1 MMCLIVLAFGTA
13 KADTAY
19 WTLTFPADT
28 QEGVSAYY
36 KTWTASMDDGGAWSI
51 YGFNNNNNSTRW
63 TYIRAGWYNSAQIAT
78 ISTTVSCD
86 ASISEVVLTVDKV
99 TASDFNSPAYLQVAT
114 DASFSNITETV
125 SLGTSDL
132 VAGDWTFTITNPT
145 SGAYYKLAFDMAKT
159 DENGTL
165 QVSKIV
171 YNTSEKSNTDEDS
184 TETDDDSEDTDDD
197 DSDDSDDSSD
207 TDDSGDTEDT
217 DDDDVTVETTGSG
230 TYADPYTASDAT
242 ALCEASAYGSESV
255 YVKGIISSIS
265 EVSTSYGNATYFIS
279 DDGTTTDEFEIYRGY
294 GLDGEKFTSE
304 DDIQVGDTVI
314 VYGVLT
320 LYYSTAEMT
329 TGSSIV
335 YLGRPESSDD
345 DSEDTDDTDDEDVT
359 VETTG
364 SGTYADPYTASDAT
378 ALCEASAYGSESVY
392 VKGIISSISEVST
405 SYGNATY
412 FISDDGTTTDEFEIY
427 RGYGLDGEK
436 FTSEDDIQVGD
447 TVIVYGVLTLYY
459 STAEMT
465 TGSSIVYLGRPE
477 SSDDDGDDTDDTDDE
492 TTYAVYAKASTVT
505 SGQSYLLVVQDDE
518 NTMYATNHSA
528 SYTYGYL
535 YVETVSGL
543 VDTLTVD
550 ASGYNAFVLTASETT
565 DGAYTL
571 QDSYGRYLYQSG
583 TYKSF
588 NLSSTNDSYDWTLT
602 QGDDGT
608 WTIAYAASG
617 YWIQYSTGYSSF
629 GVYSSEQSNALLPYL
644 YELVDSTTD
653 TDDESDTDTDT
664 DTDTDGDTDDDTD
677 DDTTTT
683 GDTYELVTDASSLA
697 AGDVITFANAD
708 AQTGIGEQN
717 ENNRNFLTVAVTIS
731 DGILTAAETSATFTL
746 STADDGNWLIQYDL
760 TGYYLTSNTASSNY
774 LSTEESPDGLYSE
787 VTIDIDS
794 DGTATV
800 VFQGDNERRWL
811 RYNANGYFSV
821 YAEGSQQD
829 LQIYRK
835 TASED
840 DSETAISSVSNTDT
854 AAPQGVYTLSGVRLT
869 GTDNLPAGLYVIDGK
884 KVLVR

>member
-1 MMCLIVLAFGTA
+1 MTVKIDRFLGVSYVGLFPTCRKIPTFAALEVCCAFCIALSLGEQIPLFKSKIRFFMAKQRLLTFMMCLIVLAFGTA

-19 WTLTFPADT
+19 WTLTFAADT

-51 YGFNNNNNSTRW
+51 YGFNNNNNSTKW

-86 ASISEVVLTVDKV
+86 VSISEVVLTVDKV

-114 DASFSNITETV
+114 DASFSSITETV
-125 SLGTSDL
+125 SLEKSDL

-145 SGAYYKLAFDMAKT
+145 SGAYYKLVFDMAKT

-197 DSDDSDDSSD
+197 DSDDSDDSS
-207 TDDSGDTEDT
+207 
-217 DDDDVTVETTGSG
+217 
-230 TYADPYTASDAT
+230 
-242 ALCEASAYGSESV
+242 
-255 YVKGIISSIS
+255 
-265 EVSTSYGNATYFIS
+265 
-279 DDGTTTDEFEIYRGY
+279 
-294 GLDGEKFTSE
+294 
-304 DDIQVGDTVI
+304 
-314 VYGVLT
+314 
-320 LYYSTAEMT
+320 
-329 TGSSIV
+329 
-335 YLGRPESSDD
+335 
-345 DSEDTDDTDDEDVT
+345 DTDDTDDEDVT

-477 SSDDDGDDTDDTDDE
+477 SSDDDGEDTDDTDDE

-550 ASGYNAFVLTASETT
+550 ASEYNAFVLTASETT

-664 DTDTDGDTDDDTD
+664 DGDMDDDTD

-835 TASED
+835 AASED
-840 DSETAISSVSNTDT
+840 DSETAISSVSNTAT

>member
-1 MMCLIVLAFGTA
+1 MAKQRLLTFMMCLIVLAFGTA

-86 ASISEVVLTVDKV
+86 ASISEIVLTVDKV

-114 DASFSNITETV
+114 DDSFSSITETV

-145 SGAYYKLAFDMAKT
+145 SGAYYKLVFDMAKT

-165 QVSKIV
+165 QVSKVV

-197 DSDDSDDSSD
+197 DDDDSDD
-207 TDDSGDTEDT
+207 TDDS
-217 DDDDVTVETTGSG
+217 S
-230 TYADPYTASDAT
+230 
-242 ALCEASAYGSESV
+242 
-255 YVKGIISSIS
+255 
-265 EVSTSYGNATYFIS
+265 
-279 DDGTTTDEFEIYRGY
+279 
-294 GLDGEKFTSE
+294 
-304 DDIQVGDTVI
+304 
-314 VYGVLT
+314 
-320 LYYSTAEMT
+320 
-329 TGSSIV
+329 
-335 YLGRPESSDD
+335 
-345 DSEDTDDTDDEDVT
+345 DTDDTDDEDVT

-477 SSDDDGDDTDDTDDE
+477 SSDDDGEDTDDTDDE

-664 DTDTDGDTDDDTD
+664 DGDTDDDTD

-835 TASED
+835 AASED
-840 DSETAISSVSNTDT
+840 DTETAISSVSNTAT